1 MTLTIARTA
10 IVSMAGAALLTLS
23 LVAASSAQVASLAD
37 PTESPVPETE
47 TAATELEFADR
58 EEALLAFAQ
67 CMRDNDIDM
76 DDPVAGAAG
85 RGFFGGGPGAGP
97 GSGGFDQRS
106 EEFQSAQAN
115 CGSILEASRP
125 DLDPAA
131 VAERLEEDLA
141 MAQCLRDQGYE
152 DYPDPVVDADGRRQR
167 FGGRDPQELGFDPR
181 SEEFQ
186 LARAACADELGVEF
200 GPGARAFRGGD

>member
-1 MTLTIARTA
+1 MRLVHRAGL
-10 IVSMAGAALLTLS
+10 MAAPIALLFATSLS
-23 LVAASSAQVASLAD
+23 SAATAQVASLVG
-37 PTESPVPETE
+37 PTESPAPETE
-47 TAATELEFADR
+47 AAATELEFADR

-76 DDPVAGAAG
+76 DDPVAGAGG
-85 RGFFGGGPGAGP
+85 RGFFGGGPGGGP
-97 GSGGFDQRS
+97 GNGGFDPRS
-106 EEFQSAQAN
+106 EEFQSAQQN

-167 FGGRDPQELGFDPR
+167 FGGRDIQELGFDPR
-181 SEEFQ
+181 SEGFQ
-186 LARAACADELGVEF
+186 LARATCADELGVEF
-200 GPGARAFRGGD
+200 GPGARGFPGGE

>member
-1 MTLTIARTA
+1 MRLVHRAGL
-10 IVSMAGAALLTLS
+10 MAAPIALLFATSLS
-23 LVAASSAQVASLAD
+23 SAATAQVASLVG
-37 PTESPVPETE
+37 PTESPAPETE
-47 TAATELEFADR
+47 AAATELEFADR

-97 GSGGFDQRS
+97 GSGGFDRRS